1 MMISGPAFTPWNNV
15 GGLRSPYSSSF
26 AYSRLHNTLSLH
38 SNEDSQSG
46 SSTNDGPSGR
56 AKGYEDK
63 MDKTRLEHILFSGE
77 QTGPL
82 NVE

>member
-1 MMISGPAFTPWNNV
+1 M

-26 AYSRLHNTLSLH
+26 AYSRMHNPLSLH

-56 AKGYEDK
+56 CKGYEEK
-63 MDKTRLEHILFSGE
+63 MDKQRLEHILFSGE
-77 QTGPL
+77 QSGPL
-82 NVE
+82 NVK